1 MGGNV
6 FTLAGPIKKEHIP
19 PTMKEFYRELGK
31 VFPQAKKH
39 FSGMKPLGSTGKKA
53 VSGDIDLA
61 LDAKSV
67 MKIEDWGLDREQVLA
82 DFRIFKKR
90 ARSATNKLLIK
101 RAIIVNIARK
111 IDAKSKKISTDVK
124 GSASGTLFLAH
135 EQIDETGKGL
145 GKHVQIDVNVG
156 DLDWLTFSYFSK
168 SYEGNVKGLHR
179 TQLLVSLFTGKG
191 YTFSHNY
198 GVKNKKT
205 QEVEASNPEEA
216 VALLNKLYGT
226 KLTKSTIADYFKVMK
241 SVLKD
246 LSSSE
251 RMDVLDRYLRI
262 LDSTRADIPQDLQPY
277 WIKHKKRIGLT
288 GKFLPDTSA
297 LQNYV

>member
-6 FTLAGPIKKEHIP
+6 FQTAGPIKKEHIE
-19 PTMKEFYRELGK
+19 PTLKEFYRDLGK

-39 FSGMKPLGSTGKKA
+39 FKGMKPLGSTGKKA

-67 MKIEDWGLDREQVLA
+67 MKVEDWGLDREQVLE
-82 DFRIFKKR
+82 DFRKFKKR
-90 ARSATNKLLIK
+90 ARTATNKLLVK

-111 IDAKSKKISTDVK
+111 IDAKSKRISTDVK
-124 GSASGTLFLAH
+124 GSASGTLFLAFP
-135 EQIDETGKGL
+135 QIDEKGNEI

-168 SYEGNVKGLHR
+168 SYKGNVKGLHR

-198 GVKNKKT
+198 GVKNKAT
-205 QEVEASNPEEA
+205 QEVVAKNPEEA
-216 VALLNKLYGT
+216 VELLNKLYGT
-226 KLTKSTIADYFKVMK
+226 NLNKSTIADYYKIMDAIKK
-241 SVLKD
+241 S
-246 LSSSE
+246 LSKKE
-251 RMDVLDRYLRI
+251 QRDVLDRYLRI
-262 LDSTRADIPQDLQPY
+262 LDSTRADIPQELQPY
-277 WIKHKKRIGLT
+277 WIKHKDRIGLT
-288 GKFLPDTSA
+288 GKFLPDESN